1 VCITNKRSM
10 HGMNPVH
17 TPSVRD
23 SEHHESRL
31 YFRLRNATANNEM
44 SHLFEKHAE
53 FLSDAIY
60 QGRLYKIDT
69 YPGAVPS
76 DNSNDVVHGEVY
88 KLHQTDVAL
97 ALLDQY
103 EEFGPEFPEPN
114 EYSRL
119 KQSVALRSGRT
130 VMAWIYVYNRHTEIL
145 DLIKSANFIQQ
156 PL

>member
-1 VCITNKRSM
+1 MNLDTIFVYGTLRRDANSDM
-10 HGMNPVH
+10 HQ
-17 TPSVRD
+17 
-23 SEHHESRL
+23 L
-31 YFRLRNATANNEM
+31 LI
-44 SHLFEKHAE
+44 KHAT
-53 FLSDAIY
+53 LVGDATY

-76 DNSNDVVHGEVY
+76 DNPNDVVHGEVY
-88 KLHQTDVAL
+88 KLQQTDVAL

-119 KQSVALRSGRT
+119 KQSVTLRNSRT
-130 VMAWIYVYNRHTEIL
+130 VMAWVYVYNHSTK
-145 DLIKSANFIQQ
+145 DLELIESANFNQQ